1 MTATMV
7 WEYRPSPGVVSTSM
21 GSVQRLDNGA
31 TLVGFGAAGRVAEVG
46 DGVVT
51 WSATLVADAGGGG
64 AAVPFYRA
72 VGVRSLYGYALAVRQ
87 R

>member
-1 MTATMV
+1 
-7 WEYRPSPGVVSTSM
+7 M

-46 DGVVT
+46 RGVVT
-51 WSATLVADAGGGG
+51 WSATLVADAGG
-64 AAVPFYRA
+64 AVVPFYRA